1 VRSGENSRFMVQG
14 SRFGVI
20 LAFTLTLV
28 MENLI
33 RGEWAKRRRGEGIQG
48 LRFKVRTMKPCNLIT
63 L

>member
-48 LRFKVRTMKPCNLIT
+48 LRFKLE